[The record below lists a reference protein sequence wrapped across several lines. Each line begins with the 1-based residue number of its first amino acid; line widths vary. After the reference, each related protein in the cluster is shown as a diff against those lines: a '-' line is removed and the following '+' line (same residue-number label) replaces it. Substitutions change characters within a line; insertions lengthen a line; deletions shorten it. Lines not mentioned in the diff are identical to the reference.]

1 MFQKLSNFIAI
12 IFAQLKKSTYKI
24 FSQITQK
31 NILLTILIKTC
42 INQKKLLKPKPKIQ
56 NSTPKHPST

>member
-1 MFQKLSNFIAI
+1 MKFP
-12 IFAQLKKSTYKI
+12 YKI